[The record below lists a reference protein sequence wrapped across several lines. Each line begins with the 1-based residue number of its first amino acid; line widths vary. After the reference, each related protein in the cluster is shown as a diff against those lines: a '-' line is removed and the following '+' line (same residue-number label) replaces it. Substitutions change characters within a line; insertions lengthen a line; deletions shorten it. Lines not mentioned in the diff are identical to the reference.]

1 VITAATVLQLSRQLL
16 EVPRAGYLEVAADCI
31 HELIPGDDVVWIQ
44 GNWKDDSFTVWR
56 RSLRGRDASAEQILR
71 CVYQSPV
78 VQSCIQAP
86 VDLSPRRL
94 SDLSDLSALDDN
106 AAAVRQA
113 QQYIG
118 REQLCLMVNV
128 YSPVAGRCWVITR
141 DDEDFSDREMAD
153 AEQILPVLYLLD
165 HFHHPEPMPT
175 PSGLPV
181 RRADLTTREGQVVDL
196 LTTGMTAAAIGRIL
210 GISERTVSKHVQNAY
225 DKLGVHDRLLVA
237 ADRRSTDQLRI
248 PPRRERVPDLAGT

>member
-1 VITAATVLQLSRQLL
+1 M
-16 EVPRAGYLEVAADCI
+16 
-31 HELIPGDDVVWIQ
+31 IPSDDVVWIQ
-44 GNWKDDSFTVWR
+44 GNWRDDSFTVWR

-71 CVYQSPV
+71 CGYQSPV
-78 VQSCIQAP
+78 VQSCIQTP

-94 SDLSDLSALDDN
+94 SDLSAPDHN

-113 QQYIG
+113 QQCIG

-128 YSPVAGRCWVITR
+128 YSPIAGRCWVITR
-141 DDEDFSDREMAD
+141 DDTDFSDREMAD

-165 HFHHPEPMPT
+165 HFHHPGPT
-175 PSGLPV
+175 PTPAGLSV
-181 RRADLTTREGQVVDL
+181 RRAGLTTREGQVVDL

-237 ADRRSTDQLRI
+237 ADRRSADHLRI
-248 PPRRERVPDLAGT
+248 PPPRERVPDLAGT